1 MMGIVAAAFHVYVEG
16 ASGASPGALRK
27 LAEAM
32 STRYGVP
39 ATDLEARLSRGRFRV
54 KANVDRATADELL
67 RDLEAIGARATIE
80 DASAPTRPSGP
91 LATQPARA
99 TTPPPTAAR
108 STLPPPTRPG
118 PSTPPAGTPY
128 QSGLSAA
135 FSTEPSAAASLGA
148 LEQTGG
154 SFSLAS
160 LDGVDSPGGSAAPSE
175 EVLAASFGPPQG
187 QAPRPATP
195 SVRPKDVPVDLFA
208 PPDAE
213 DAVMKMELADDEL
226 AHQARKKA
234 TIPPQTEP
242 IAPAATTGTLAMR
255 RSNPSIQPATEAIAA
270 PTSSRLGPLA
280 DPRTRFA
287 AGVVLS
293 ILIGFVPAHLVG
305 RWREHSA
312 YGEVDRKVIAAQE
325 QALTI
330 EAWQALDQLRASELV
345 RKQSDQ
351 RQVAVTGLL
360 VWALAGG
367 GIGYLWFRRIRW
379 DELEDA

>member
-16 ASGASPGALRK
+16 ASAPSPDALRK

-32 STRYGVP
+32 ATRYGVP

-67 RDLEAIGARATIE
+67 RDLAAIGARATIE

-91 LATQPARA
+91 LASLPARP
-99 TTPPPTAAR
+99 TPPTEAR
-108 STLPPPTRPG
+108 STLPPPNRPG

-135 FSTEPSAAASLGA
+135 FSSEPAAAASLGA
-148 LEQTGG
+148 LEQTSG

-175 EVLAASFGPPQG
+175 AVLAASFGPSQA

-195 SVRPKDVPVDLFA
+195 SVRPKDVPLDLFA

-213 DAVMKMELADDEL
+213 DAVMNMELADDEL
-226 AHQARKKA
+226 AHQARKKS

-242 IAPAATTGTLAMR
+242 IAPAATTGTPAMR
-255 RSNPSIQPATEAIAA
+255 RSNPSIQPPTQAIAA
-270 PTSSRLGPLA
+270 ATSSRLGPLA
-280 DPRTRFA
+280 DLRTRFA

-293 ILIGFVPAHLVG
+293 ILIGFVPAHLIG

-312 YGEVDRKVIAAQE
+312 YGEVDRKVIAAQD

-330 EAWQALDQLRASELV
+330 EAWQALDQLRASELT

-367 GIGYLWFRRIRW
+367 GIAYLWFRRIRW

>member
-1 MMGIVAAAFHVYVEG
+1 MGIVAAAFHVYVEG
-16 ASGASPGALRK
+16 ASAPSPGALRK

-32 STRYGVP
+32 ATRYGVP
-39 ATDLEARLSRGRFRV
+39 AADLEARLSRGRFRV

-67 RDLEAIGARATIE
+67 HDLEAIGARATIE

-91 LATQPARA
+91 LASQPPRP
-99 TTPPPTAAR
+99 TTPPPTTPR
-108 STLPPPTRPG
+108 QTLPPATRGGPT
-118 PSTPPAGTPY
+118 TPPAGTPY

-135 FSTEPSAAASLGA
+135 FSSEPSAAASLGA
-148 LEQTGG
+148 LEQNSG

-175 EVLAASFGPPQG
+175 EVLAASFGPAPAP
-187 QAPRPATP
+187 APRPAKP

-226 AHQARKKA
+226 AHQARKKS

-242 IAPAATTGTLAMR
+242 IAPAATTGTPAMR
-255 RSNPSIQPATEAIAA
+255 RSNPSIQPPTQAIA
-270 PTSSRLGPLA
+270 PRVSSRLGPLA
-280 DPRTRFA
+280 DPRARFA
-287 AGVVLS
+287 AGILLS

-312 YGEVDRKVIAAQE
+312 YGEVDRKVIAAQD
-325 QALTI
+325 QAVTI
-330 EAWQALDQLRASELV
+330 EAWQALDQLRGSELV

-351 RQVAVTGLL
+351 RQIAITALL
-360 VWALAGG
+360 VWALFGG
-367 GIGYLWFRRIRW
+367 AIGYVWFRRIRW